1 MVVIAG
7 ILGFILKTLLFLIVA
22 LLVLLLLI
30 LIIPFTYSFSA
41 FLKEKTIIHME
52 AHWIVLHA
60 ELSLEDWSPHMK
72 INVLGRTVKS
82 GHVEKKIRKKSAEKE
97 RKKKFEM
104 PDIEF
109 FREAISFVKEVVEV
123 IKPKVMTAQGFY
135 GLDDPANTAA
145 VSYLIMLVNSI
156 APNAQIRLN
165 PLFDSEM
172 KDMEVNISGRI
183 TLILLIFIM
192 IKYLLKKEVRKVLF
206 QKRTCTQNQNVN
218 I

>member
-1 MVVIAG
+1 MVVIAS
-7 ILGFILKTLLFLIVA
+7 ILSFILKTLLFLIIA

-30 LIIPFTYSFSA
+30 LIIPFKYSFSA
-41 FLKEKTIIHME
+41 FLKEKTIIRME

-60 ELSLEDWSPHMK
+60 ELSMEDWSTRMK

-82 GHVEKKIRKKSAEKE
+82 GHVEKKIRKKHVKKE
-97 RKKKFEM
+97 RKKKLEM
-104 PDIEF
+104 PGIEF
-109 FREAISFVKEVVEV
+109 LKEAILFLKEVVEV

-135 GLDDPANTAA
+135 GFDDPANTAA
-145 VSYLIMLVNSI
+145 VSYLIMLINSI

-172 KDMEVNISGRI
+172 KDVEVNISGRI
-183 TLILLIFIM
+183 TIILLICIM

-206 QKRTCTQNQNVN
+206 QKRTYTQNQNVN